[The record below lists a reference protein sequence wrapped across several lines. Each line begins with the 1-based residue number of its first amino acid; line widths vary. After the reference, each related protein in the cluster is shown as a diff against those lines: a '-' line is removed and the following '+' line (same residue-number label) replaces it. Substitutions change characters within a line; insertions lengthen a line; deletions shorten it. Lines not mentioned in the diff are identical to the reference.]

1 MKRKD
6 CQRQRWWKSRE
17 EMRAHPYSTAVF
29 VILRLVVVAML
40 VVNLLERDYESAF
53 ICVLSLILFLLPTFI
68 EKRLRI
74 QIPTLMEMVILL
86 FIFAAQ
92 ILGELQ
98 NYYTQYPYWDTMLH
112 TANGFICAA
121 FGFSLIDI
129 LTRNRQEK
137 FRLSPLYVSLVAFC
151 FSMTVG
157 VLWEFFEY
165 GMDLLFL
172 TDMQKDTV
180 IRSMASMTLSSD
192 DGIAVLRDIATV
204 TVNGETL
211 RIDGYLDIGLHD
223 TMADLFVNFIGAV
236 VFSVLGFFYI
246 RHRGKGRSGRVLTW
260 LLPRIPEED
269 VSSAPAQESPS
280 AAIDETAA
288 STETPPIDTP
298 DSGENVP

>member
-1 MKRKD
+1 MKKKD
-6 CQRQRWWKSRE
+6 GQKQGRWKRFKE
-17 EMRAHPYSTAVF
+17 EMRTHPYATAVY
-29 VILRLVVVAML
+29 VVLRLIVVMML
-40 VVNLLERDYESAF
+40 VVNLLEGDYESAF
-53 ICVLSLILFLLPTFI
+53 ICVLSLFLFLLPTFI

-86 FIFAAQ
+86 FIFAAE

-98 NYYTQYPYWDTMLH
+98 NYYTQYLYWDTMLH

-165 GMDLLFL
+165 GMDMVFL

-180 IRSMASMTLSSD
+180 IHSMASMTLPSEE
-192 DGIAVLRDIATV
+192 GVTVLRDITAV
-204 TVNGETL
+204 TVNGEPL
-211 RIDGYLDIGLHD
+211 MVNGYLDIGLHD
-223 TMADLFVNFIGAV
+223 TMADLFVNFVGAV

-246 RHRGKGRSGRVLTW
+246 RHRGKGRSGRLMTW
-260 LLPRIPEED
+260 LLPRLSEEGEHPSYPP
-269 VSSAPAQESPS
+269 VS
-280 AAIDETAA
+280 D
-288 STETPPIDTP
+288 
-298 DSGENVP
+298 ENVP

>member
-1 MKRKD
+1 MKKTERSK
-6 CQRQRWWKSRE
+6 QRWWLKSKE
-17 EMRAHPYSTAVF
+17 EMRAHPCMTAVYF
-29 VILRLVVVAML
+29 ILRLIVLAML

-53 ICVLSLILFLLPTFI
+53 ICVLSLFLFLLPAFV
-68 EKRLRI
+68 EKGLRI
-74 QIPTLMEMVILL
+74 DIPTLMEVVILL
-86 FIFAAQ
+86 FIFAAE

-180 IRSMASMTLSSD
+180 IRSMASMTLSTD
-192 DGIAVLRDIATV
+192 NGVAVLRDIATV

-211 RIDGYLDIGLHD
+211 AVDGYLDIGLHD

-246 RHRGKGRSGRVLTW
+246 RHRGSGRSGRLLHW
-260 LLPRIPEED
+260 LLPRLPEEG
-269 VSSAPAQESPS
+269 ESHVN
-280 AAIDETAA
+280 
-288 STETPPIDTP
+288 TP
-298 DSGENVP
+298 DSDQNVP